1 MKTLATIIDRAC
13 LPLLVGESRGEGAQL
28 ARPLEKTIA
37 ANAAEILETS

>member
-13 LPLLVGESRGEGAQL
+13 LPLLVGEARGEVAQQ

-37 ANAAEILETS
+37 ANVAEILA